1 MKKAERM
8 RSLQNSRPRA
18 KNRGEMPS
26 LFERLI
32 VAANYITF
40 GLVGFVWLIIN
51 AIRNNRMSSYMQ
63 YHIFQS
69 FFLVMFYFLFIKF
82 IEFIAMILC
91 WIPFLRGLVT
101 RLLFYINLPVI
112 GHYSIISG
120 TVALVILY
128 LVLTSIQ
135 GLYSYIPW
143 VSDIIGKNV
152 RR

>member
-1 MKKAERM
+1 
-8 RSLQNSRPRA
+8 
-18 KNRGEMPS
+18 
-26 LFERLI
+26 
-32 VAANYITF
+32 
-40 GLVGFVWLIIN
+40 
-51 AIRNNRMSSYMQ
+51 
-63 YHIFQS
+63 
-69 FFLVMFYFLFIKF
+69 
-82 IEFIAMILC
+82 MILC

>member
-1 MKKAERM
+1 M

-18 KNRGEMPS
+18 KNRGELPS